1 MGRRWKRNKKRRVTV
16 NPRMPCWVSI
26 LHLSAMLMVKSGYT
40 QAQTPGQI
48 PMFDQPLTG
57 SCNSAGSNDCLDSVI
72 TQDPNGNIGIG
83 TTSPAN
89 KLDVVSGGH
98 ISVGGSRVLSCTRS
112 CGAIASVPSG
122 GVSLYSSG
130 AVPSPAGYSL
140 TGCSAY
146 WASNPTCTVIQYPIS
161 SNIAPLD
168 DGAGACHSLRYNGS
182 GVTLESCACVTAC
195 QLP

>member
-1 MGRRWKRNKKRRVTV
+1 VNRRIF
-16 NPRMPCWVSI
+16 CLVSI
-26 LHLSAMLMVKSGYT
+26 LHLSAMLVLKSGYA

-57 SCNSAGSNDCLDSVI
+57 YCNSAGGNDCLDSVI
-72 TQDPNGNIGIG
+72 TQDPSGNIGIG

-89 KLDVVSGGH
+89 RLDVVSGGH

-112 CGAIASVPSG
+112 CGAIASVPNG

-130 AVPSPAGYSL
+130 AVASPSGYSL

-146 WASNPTCTVIQYPIS
+146 WASSPACTVIQYPAA

-168 DGAGACHSLRYNGS
+168 DGAGACHSLGHNGS

>member
-1 MGRRWKRNKKRRVTV
+1 MNRRI
-16 NPRMPCWVSI
+16 CCLLSI
-26 LHLSAMLMVKSGYT
+26 LHLSAMLMLKSGYA

-57 SCNSAGSNDCLDSVI
+57 SCNSAGGNDCLDSVI
-72 TQDPNGNIGIG
+72 TQDPSGNIGIG

-112 CGAIASVPSG
+112 CGTIGSIPPG
-122 GVSLYSSG
+122 GISAYSSG
-130 AVPSPAGYSL
+130 AVAAPAGYSL

-146 WASNPTCTVIQYPIS
+146 WAWSTACTGISYP
-161 SNIAPLD
+161 APANLTALD
-168 DGAGACHSLRYNGS
+168 DGAGACHALGWNGS
-182 GVTLESCACVTAC
+182 GNTFASCACVTAC
-195 QLP
+195 RLP